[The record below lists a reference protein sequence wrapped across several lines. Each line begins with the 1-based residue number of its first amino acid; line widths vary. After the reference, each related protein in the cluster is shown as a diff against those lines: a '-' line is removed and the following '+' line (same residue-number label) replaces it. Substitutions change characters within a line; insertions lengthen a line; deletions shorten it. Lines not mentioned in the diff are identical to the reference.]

1 MSQIEFLINVIENVH
16 KVDKTDLIKLLTCE
30 DASAIYTAADRVRK
44 KFVGDIV
51 HLRGLIE
58 FSSYCC
64 RTCFYCGLRVANN
77 KPKRYRMKA
86 AEIIE
91 CAKYAVN
98 SGLKTVVLQSG
109 EDKFFEINDICKIVD
124 EIKKMDVA
132 VTLSIGE
139 LQKHEYAALKDSG
152 ADRYLLR
159 IETSN
164 KQLYEKLHPGMS
176 YDNRTRC
183 LYDLKEL
190 GYETGTGCLIGLP
203 GQTIEM
209 LADDLLFFKKLDTDM
224 IGMGPFIPCLGTPLE
239 FKPGGN
245 SDVVLRMMALV
256 RLLLPDINIPVT
268 TALGVKDNDGYK
280 KGLNCG
286 ANVIMPNVGKI
297 EYRNLYSI
305 YPGKEE
311 KTIPDNNQIEYI
323 KNIVI
328 QEGRE
333 IGHDYGGRK
342 NSNKLTG
349 GKKCFI
355 L

>member
-1 MSQIEFLINVIENVH
+1 M
-16 KVDKTDLIKLLTCE
+16 T
-30 DASAIYTAADRVRK
+30 
-44 KFVGDIV
+44 
-51 HLRGLIE
+51 
-58 FSSYCC
+58 
-64 RTCFYCGLRVANN
+64 
-77 KPKRYRMKA
+77 A

-109 EDKFFEINDICKIVD
+109 EDKYFEINDICKIVD
-124 EIKKMDVA
+124 EIKRMDVA

-139 LQKHEYAALKDSG
+139 LQKHEYVALKNAG

-176 YDNRTRC
+176 YDNRVRC

-190 GYETGTGCLIGLP
+190 GYEAGTGCLIGLP

-209 LADDLLFFKKLDTDM
+209 LANDLLFFKELDADM
-224 IGMGPFIPCLGTPLE
+224 IGMGPFIPCSGTPLE

-245 SDVVLRMMALV
+245 SDIVLRMMALV

-268 TALGVKDNDGYK
+268 TALGVKDNDGYE

-286 ANVIMPNVGKI
+286 ANVIMPNVGKT

-311 KTIPDNNQIEYI
+311 KERT
-323 KNIVI
+323 
-328 QEGRE
+328 
-333 IGHDYGGRK
+333 
-342 NSNKLTG
+342 NSNQ
-349 GKKCFI
+349 CS
-355 L
+355 